1 MIGSLYYLLKSCK
14 KVILKNIKNIEIDK
28 FFKYLSKEDIKEL
41 KEIYIG
47 WIIIDR
53 NYLNKAK
60 ILDGMFEKYDSF

>member
-28 FFKYLSKEDIKEL
+28 FFKHLSKEDIKEL

-47 WIIIDR
+47 
-53 NYLNKAK
+53 
-60 ILDGMFEKYDSF
+60 